1 MGQITPELNNPQTVC
16 SFPEPN
22 LEGLSISATKYGY
35 GPRVEL
41 AATVNC
47 HVNRIENRAEEAS
60 NSWGS
65 SSRQSPL
72 IGGIV
77 DQPQCV
83 TIYVTSTGSAD
94 ELHGDIN
101 TNMTA
106 LSFSPVHF
114 DEAKGP
120 ADDVQIAKD
129 RVMLNKD
136 HCIIIQDLPESSAST
151 PGNESL
157 LT

>member
-1 MGQITPELNNPQTVC
+1 MSRNLGVGVISPHRCCVFGHSRSELSSGFSDVVA
-16 SFPEPN
+16 F
-22 LEGLSISATKYGY
+22 SATA
-35 GPRVEL
+35 PDPINDSRRCS
-41 AATVNC
+41 AAAVRLLVGLEREPVWHNGT
-47 HVNRIENRAEEAS
+47 R
-60 NSWGS
+60 
-65 SSRQSPL
+65 
-72 IGGIV
+72 
-77 DQPQCV
+77 
-83 TIYVTSTGSAD
+83 SAD

-136 HCIIIQDLPESSAST
+136 HCIIIQDPPESSAST

-157 LT
+157 LTQSYSRNS